1 MIEHTLYSLNLRE
14 SQIVADYLI
23 PQIGLARQAAERL
36 FAEDAALLPDIFG
49 AIDRTERRYDTHNL
63 ASTLNNPE
71 LDNDPRYSE
80 GPGSRY
86 YGQPQDTKS
95 IDDLAAVA
103 MLVLAEASRQ
113 SDPGFW
119 EKIGLPHAKS
129 LAEMRTRTATEMTSL
144 IVSLTAMAG

>member
-36 FAEDAALLPDIFG
+36 FAEDAALRLHIFG

-63 ASTLNNPE
+63 YSTLNDPQLE
-71 LDNDPRYSE
+71 NDPRYSE
-80 GPGSRY
+80 GPGSRH

-103 MLVLAEASRQ
+103 MLVLAEANRQ
-113 SDPGFW
+113 SDPKFW
-119 EKIGLPHAKS
+119 EKIGLPHAES
-129 LAEMRTRTATEMTSL
+129 LAEMRTRTAMEMTSL